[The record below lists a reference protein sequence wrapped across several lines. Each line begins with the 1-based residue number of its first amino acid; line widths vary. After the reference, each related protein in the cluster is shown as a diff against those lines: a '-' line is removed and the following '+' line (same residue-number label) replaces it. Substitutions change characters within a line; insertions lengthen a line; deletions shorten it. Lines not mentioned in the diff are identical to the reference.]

1 MIFMYIIVTAL
12 ARPGKLLTYPAH
24 PTPIA
29 INAPLAYTTHPIAL
43 SHSASYI
50 APLSY
55 AAPYAY
61 NIKNPIAYSIPAA
74 TIL

>member
-1 MIFMYIIVTAL
+1 MFLIATAF
-12 ARPGKLLTYPAH
+12 ARPGQVLTYPAA
-24 PTPIA
+24 PIA
-29 INAPLAYTTHPIAL
+29 INAPLTYAAHPVAL
-43 SHSASYI
+43 SHSAPYI

-61 NIKNPIAYSIPAA
+61 NIKTPIAYSIP